1 MDICFFKSKIMEYS
15 EMNFIPSAMNF
26 IRFPTNNSG
35 TMTKPRIRK
44 GSIPARNLSRCK

>member
-1 MDICFFKSKIMEYS
+1 
-15 EMNFIPSAMNF
+15 MNFIPSAMNF
-26 IRFPTNNSG
+26 IRFPTNNSGG